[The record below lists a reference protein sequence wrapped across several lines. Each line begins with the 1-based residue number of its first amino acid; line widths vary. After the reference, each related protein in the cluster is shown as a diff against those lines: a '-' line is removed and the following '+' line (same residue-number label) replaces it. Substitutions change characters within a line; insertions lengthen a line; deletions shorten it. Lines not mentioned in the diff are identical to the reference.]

1 MSGRVDSIELQLL
14 ITDPDLC
21 GALEA
26 HEEGRERHDFAVA
39 SMKIGS
45 LALEQARGRIDADR
59 VRAEGDRLLEH
70 LGRSLSEH
78 QRSVADQIGACLK
91 DYFDPESGRFNERVE
106 RLIRKDGE
114 LERLLRNQIGS
125 EGSELAQTLA
135 GHVGEHSPL
144 MQLLDPEASDGLLG
158 SLAVS
163 VEKTLGDQR
172 ERILSE
178 FSLDNKEGALAR
190 LVAEL
195 VEHHGEVG
203 EALEKRIGEVI
214 AEFSL
219 DREDSALSRLV
230 GRVEQAQRQIS
241 SEFSLDEEGSALAR
255 MKRELLDVIDTQ
267 RQANERFHGE
277 VLEKLAEM
285 VARKQE
291 AARSTIHGDDFEA
304 AVFEELNRLSQRVG
318 DVATP
323 TGSITGR
330 IKNCKKGDAVIEL
343 GPEHAAA
350 GARIAAE
357 AKEDASYTLQRAL
370 AEIDEAR
377 KNRDAAV
384 GLFVFSA
391 RSAPAGLEPLGR
403 YGNDVVLVW
412 DAEDPRSDVVLVAGL
427 SVARALCARSRAQSD
442 AEVADFDAIERCI
455 LEIEKQARGLD
466 EVTRSAETIKS
477 GSEKILRRAEIM
489 RRAFGEQIETLS
501 ENVRDLRHLLAG
513 PGADQ
518 LG

>member
-1 MSGRVDSIELQLL
+1 MSGPVDGIELQLF

-21 GALEA
+21 GALEV
-26 HEEGRERHDFAVA
+26 HGEGRERHDFAIA
-39 SMKIGS
+39 SMKIGA
-45 LALEQARGRIDADR
+45 LALEQARGRIDAER
-59 VRAEGDRLLEH
+59 VRAEGDRLLEN
-70 LGRSLSEH
+70 LGRALSEH
-78 QRSVADQIGACLK
+78 QRSIAEQIGICLK
-91 DYFDPESGRFNERVE
+91 DYFDPQSGRFNERVE

-114 LERLLRNQIGS
+114 LERLLRSQIGG

-144 MQLLDPEASDGLLG
+144 MQILDPEASGGLLG
-158 SLAVS
+158 SLAGS
-163 VEKTLGDQR
+163 VEKALGEQR

-178 FSLDNKEGALAR
+178 FSLDNKEGALCR

-203 EALEKRIGEVI
+203 EALEKRIGEVM

-230 GRVEQAQRQIS
+230 GRVEKAQRQIS

-255 MKRELLDVIDTQ
+255 MRRELLDVIDTQ

-277 VLEKLAEM
+277 VIEKLAEM
-285 VARKQE
+285 TARKQE
-291 AARSTIHGDDFEA
+291 AARSTRHGGDFEA
-304 AVFEELNRLSQRVG
+304 MVFDQLNRLSQRAG

-323 TGSITGR
+323 TGSTTGR

-350 GARIAAE
+350 GARIVAE
-357 AKEDASYTLQRAL
+357 AKEDASCTLQKAL
-370 AEIDEAR
+370 AEIEEAR

-391 RSAPAGLEPLGR
+391 RNAPSGLEPFGR
-403 YGNDVVLVW
+403 YGSDVVLVW
-412 DAEDPRSDVVLVAGL
+412 DAEDPRSDVVLIAGL
-427 SVARALCARSRAQSD
+427 SVARALCARGRAQSD
-442 AEVADFDAIERCI
+442 AEAADFDAIERCI
-455 LEIEKQARGLD
+455 LEIENQACGLD
-466 EVTRSAETIKS
+466 EVSRSAETIKS
-477 GSEKILRRAEIM
+477 GSEKILKRAEIM
-489 RRAFGEQIETLS
+489 RRSFGEQIETLS
-501 ENVRDLRHLLAG
+501 GKVRDLQCLLVE
-513 PGADQ
+513 PGAE
-518 LG
+518 

>member
-1 MSGRVDSIELQLL
+1 MSTALESIELRLL

-21 GALEA
+21 GGLEA
-26 HEEGRERHDFAVA
+26 HEEGRPRHDFAIA
-39 SMKIGS
+39 SMKIGAVA
-45 LALEQARGRIDADR
+45 LAQARGRIDADR
-59 VRAEGDRLLEH
+59 VRAEGDRLMEN
-70 LGRSLSEH
+70 LGLALAEH
-78 QRSVADQIGACLK
+78 QRSVAEQIGTCLK
-91 DYFDPESGRFNERVE
+91 GYFDPESGRFNERVE
-106 RLIRKDGE
+106 RLVRKDGE
-114 LERLLRNQIGS
+114 LERLLRSQIGG

-163 VEKTLGDQR
+163 VGKTLGEQR

-178 FSLDNKEGALAR
+178 FSLDNKEGALSR

-195 VEHHGEVG
+195 AEHHGEVG
-203 EALEKRIGEVI
+203 EALEKRIGEVM

-230 GRVEQAQRQIS
+230 GRVEQAQRKIS

-277 VLEKLAEM
+277 VLGKLAEM

-291 AARSTIHGDDFEA
+291 AARSTRHGDDFEA
-304 AVFEELNRLSQRVG
+304 AVFDQLNSLSQRAG

-323 TGSITGR
+323 TGNTTGR

-350 GARIAAE
+350 GARIVAE
-357 AKEDASYTLQRAL
+357 AKEDASYTLHKAL

-377 KNRDAAV
+377 KNRDAGV

-391 RSAPAGLEPLGR
+391 GHAPDGLEPLVR

-412 DAEDPRSDVVLVAGL
+412 DAEDPRSDVVLVAGI
-427 SVARALCARSRAQSD
+427 SVARALCARRRARSD
-442 AEVADFDAIERCI
+442 AEAADFDAIERAI
-455 LEIEKQARGLD
+455 LEIEKQAGGLD

-489 RRAFGEQIETLS
+489 RRAFGDQIELLT
-501 ENVRDLRHLLAG
+501 EKVRELQRLLVE
-513 PGADQ
+513 PGAE
-518 LG
+518 